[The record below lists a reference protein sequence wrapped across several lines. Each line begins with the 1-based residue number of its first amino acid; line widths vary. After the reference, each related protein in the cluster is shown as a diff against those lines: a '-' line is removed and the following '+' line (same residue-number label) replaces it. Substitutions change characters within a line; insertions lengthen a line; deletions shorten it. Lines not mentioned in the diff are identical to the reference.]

1 MLQLARGVGASVR
14 GDALKTQSHL
24 NPSAHAEKPKAVVSP
39 NAKGSVFRAVS
50 SDSFTRQDVGSGEEE
65 HTLREEI
72 NGLNNY
78 RLQNAATR
86 CCSCPSTNCW
96 SCSSRCSGRPI
107 ASPPSTGRPR
117 SPSPQPHRINPKTL
131 SEGTRGTSF
140 SNGRHVSISSTE
152 PTQNRLRAKCQMI
165 HAAPPT
171 TG

>member
-78 RLQNAATR
+78 RLQTQPPGAA
-86 CCSCPSTNCW
+86 
-96 SCSSRCSGRPI
+96 
-107 ASPPSTGRPR
+107 
-117 SPSPQPHRINPKTL
+117 
-131 SEGTRGTSF
+131 
-140 SNGRHVSISSTE
+140 
-152 PTQNRLRAKCQMI
+152 RALQQTAG
-165 HAAPPT
+165 AAAA
-171 TG
+171 GAAAAR